1 MSARPSARIA
11 ARPSEMS
18 SHLCKATRART
29 IAAIVFLLTMAALY
43 EALVALQ
50 AIPMGKLA
58 GWRPFVGGVVLL
70 IALLALL
77 AALVVSLSG
86 ASSAGSVW
94 RSAALVV
101 AAFFVVGLVV
111 STAVGGIGELIALLV
126 LLTGIVAS
134 LAYASGRSA
143 ERISVTPLVA
153 PAAAAFVVA
162 RFYTFDDYY
171 LPTLRRM
178 SDHGFIPGQWIIV
191 LAALALLAGA
201 STRIRPRLGTA
212 MTSLVL
218 FISVLTSI
226 AMGVGH

>member
-1 MSARPSARIA
+1 MSARLPEVTRI
-11 ARPSEMS
+11 
-18 SHLCKATRART
+18 RAL
-29 IAAIVFLLTMAALY
+29 AAIVVLLASAALY

-50 AIPMGKLA
+50 VIPMGKLA
-58 GWRPFVGGVVLL
+58 GGRPFGGGVVLL

-86 ASSAGSVW
+86 ASNAGSVW
-94 RSAALVV
+94 RSVALVV
-101 AAFFVVGLVV
+101 AAFFVVGLAA
-111 STAVGGIGELIALLV
+111 SAAVGGIGALIALLV

-143 ERISVTPLVA
+143 ERISVAPLVA

-162 RFYTFDDYY
+162 RFYSFDDYY

-178 SDHGFIPGQWIIV
+178 SEGGLPGKWIVGLVVI
-191 LAALALLAGA
+191 ALLAA
-201 STRIRPRLGTA
+201 VATKIRPRLGTA

>member
-1 MSARPSARIA
+1 MSARLP
-11 ARPSEMS
+11 EV
-18 SHLCKATRART
+18 TRVKVL
-29 IAAIVFLLTMAALY
+29 AAIVVLLVLAALY

-58 GWRPFVGGVVLL
+58 GGRPFGGGVVLL

-162 RFYTFDDYY
+162 RFYTFDGYY

>member
-1 MSARPSARIA
+1 
-11 ARPSEMS
+11 MS
-18 SHLCKATRART
+18 SYLPKMTRVKAL
-29 IAAIVFLLTMAALY
+29 AAIVVLLVLAALY

-50 AIPMGKLA
+50 VIPMGKLA
-58 GWRPFVGGVVLL
+58 GGRPFGGGVVLL
-70 IALLALL
+70 IALLAMLTG
-77 AALVVSLSG
+77 LVVSLSG
-86 ASSAGSVW
+86 SSSRSSAW
-94 RSAALVV
+94 RPVALVV
-101 AAFFVVGLVV
+101 AVVIVVGFIASTAMGGVGEVIALLALLTGLVV
-111 STAVGGIGELIALLV
+111 SV
-126 LLTGIVAS
+126 S
-134 LAYASGRSA
+134 YASSRGA
-143 ERISVTPLVA
+143 EWKSVAPLVA

-162 RFYTFDDYY
+162 RFYSFDDYY

>member
-1 MSARPSARIA
+1 MSARLP
-11 ARPSEMS
+11 EM
-18 SHLCKATRART
+18 TRVRAL
-29 IAAIVFLLTMAALY
+29 AAIVVLLVLAALY

-58 GWRPFVGGVVLL
+58 GGRPFGGGVVLL
-70 IALLALL
+70 IALLAML
-77 AALVVSLSG
+77 AGLVVSMSG
-86 ASSAGSVW
+86 SSSRNSAW
-94 RSAALVV
+94 RSVALVV

-126 LLTGIVAS
+126 LLTGIVAF

-143 ERISVTPLVA
+143 ERTSVSPLVA

-162 RFYTFDDYY
+162 RFYSFDDYY

-178 SDHGFIPGQWIIV
+178 SDGGGVPWQWIVILV
-191 LAALALLAGA
+191 VLALLAGVA
-201 STRIRPRLGTA
+201 TKIRPRIGIA

-218 FISVLTSI
+218 FMSVLTSI
-226 AMGVGH
+226 AVGIGH

>member
-1 MSARPSARIA
+1 MSARLP
-11 ARPSEMS
+11 EM
-18 SHLCKATRART
+18 TRVRAL
-29 IAAIVFLLTMAALY
+29 AAIVVLLVLAALY

-58 GWRPFVGGVVLL
+58 GGRPFGGGVVLL
-70 IALLALL
+70 VALLAML
-77 AALVVSLSG
+77 AGLVVSPSG
-86 ASSAGSVW
+86 SSSRNSAW
-94 RSAALVV
+94 RSVALVV

-126 LLTGIVAS
+126 LLTGIVAF

-143 ERISVTPLVA
+143 ERTSIAPLVA

-162 RFYTFDDYY
+162 RFYSFDDYY

-178 SDHGFIPGQWIIV
+178 SNHGSIPGQWIIV
-191 LAALALLAGA
+191 LVALALLAGA
-201 STRIRPRLGTA
+201 STKIRPRIGIA

-218 FISVLTSI
+218 FMSVLTSI
-226 AMGVGH
+226 AVGIGH

>member
-1 MSARPSARIA
+1 MSARLPAVTRI
-11 ARPSEMS
+11 
-18 SHLCKATRART
+18 RAL
-29 IAAIVFLLTMAALY
+29 AAIVVLLASAALY

-50 AIPMGKLA
+50 VIPMGKLA
-58 GWRPFVGGVVLL
+58 GGRPFGGEVVLL

-86 ASSAGSVW
+86 ASNAGSVW

-101 AAFFVVGLVV
+101 AVFIVVGLAV
-111 STAVGGIGELIALLV
+111 SAAVGGIGELIALLV

-143 ERISVTPLVA
+143 ERISVAPLVA

-162 RFYTFDDYY
+162 RFYSFDDYY

-178 SDHGFIPGQWIIV
+178 SDHGAVPGQWIIV
-191 LAALALLAGA
+191 LVALALLAA
-201 STRIRPRLGTA
+201 VATKIRPRLGTA